1 MSFLFNL
8 NLVFVR
14 FGMIYYELILGII
27 AKLWIGNYVTLRYL
41 LLVITNI
48 YYDFIVGV
56 TVAVITH
63 LLLM

>member
-41 LLVITNI
+41 LLLITNI
-48 YYDFIVGV
+48 YYAVIVGV
-56 TVAVITH
+56 TVPVITH